1 MDGINCLQK
10 NNTIFIE
17 IDSKLVHLPMLR
29 KTGLIGIFLCISFIL
44 AGFGLP
50 KNVQKKV
57 IKEVEKAFE
66 VEDFQM
72 NTVVIAEALRG
83 QLPTKLT
90 TDNFFLL
97 TKGDELL
104 GYAFVDKA
112 PSKTAKFDYL
122 VVFDSNLK
130 VKHAKIL
137 IYREEYGGEIGSK
150 RWLKQFLGKSGGDR
164 VDHETNIDGIA
175 GATISVRSMTNAMDD
190 LLQTIEILQANEAL

>member
-1 MDGINCLQK
+1 
-10 NNTIFIE
+10 
-17 IDSKLVHLPMLR
+17 MLR
-29 KTGLIGIFLCISFIL
+29 KSGLIGIFLCTAFL
-44 AGFGLP
+44 LVGFGLP

-57 IKEVEKAFE
+57 IKEVAKAFE

-72 NTVVIAEALRG
+72 NAVVVSEALRG

-90 TDNFFLL
+90 ADNFYELS
-97 TKGDELL
+97 KGDELL
-104 GYAFVDKA
+104 GYAFVDQA

-130 VKHAKIL
+130 VKHSKIL